1 MRLHFQRL
9 NSEHAVVQFPVQI
22 ESYFPNYII
31 FVKHSEHQMAKHTS
45 RNSSQRKLW
54 PNIGDEHL
62 EIIEAGPLD
71 IPLTAKLPMHG
82 SRLQQHPSLYP
93 LAPVSSQ
100 YPCSQRAPTT
110 QLSWKPPFFRVGNGS
125 AFAACVCLVRQSPC
139 P

>member
-9 NSEHAVVQFPVQI
+9 NFEHVVVQLPVQI

-31 FVKHSEHQMAKHTS
+31 FVKHSEHKMAKHAS
-45 RNSSQRKLW
+45 RNTTR
-54 PNIGDEHL
+54 PNSGDEHL

-71 IPLTAKLPMHG
+71 IHLMSKLPIHG

-93 LAPVSSQ
+93 PAPVSLQ
-100 YPCSQRAPTT
+100 YHCSQRAQTKLIWRT
-110 QLSWKPPFFRVGNGS
+110 PFFRVGNGS
-125 AFAACVCLVRQSPC
+125 AFAACMCLMRQSPC